1 MIAIAEQIAGRASIS
16 GALLS
21 NELRASDEILSLIRP
36 NLSNEGEL
44 MSITIAATASGN
56 STPTTAMGE
65 SVINGDFTINYNR
78 YKDLSNP
85 PNPIDR
91 YSFTTGDGIDEETN
105 WTFYFNE
112 DPNFSLFSS
121 SQPLTSALLTLT
133 LTPKDPGDGITTDA
147 FWIETLDVIT
157 GAVNAP
163 EIQNLLK
170 DITAT
175 IQIELLDRLPSYSS
189 AAILQIL
196 FSSMGGRISMRYQDD
211 AIISSATLEL
221 TQASL

>member
-1 MIAIAEQIAGRASIS
+1 
-16 GALLS
+16 
-21 NELRASDEILSLIRP
+21 
-36 NLSNEGEL
+36 